1 MTNTNF
7 NFVKISGIGRRKT
20 AIASIELLKRNQ
32 TDSVLIPVLQVNGRE
47 GDNYFQYNLSYLNKI
62 QAPLKK
68 LDLVNTYRI
77 VVKVNGGGLTAQAA
91 AIQLGVARAL
101 ANLDPITYRIPLKQ
115 EGFLSRDARIKE
127 RRKYGLKKARKASQS
142 SKR

>member
-1 MTNTNF
+1 MNTLLL
-7 NFVKISGIGRRKT
+7 KICHIGRRKT
-20 AIASIELLKRNQ
+20 STASIN
-32 TDSVLIPVLQVNGRE
+32 LIPNSDISQVSLLDVNGKK
-47 GDNYFQYNLSYLNKI
+47 GQAYFQSNLFYLNQI
-62 QAPLKK
+62 NAPLKK
-68 LDLVNTYRI
+68 LNLLNHYHI
-77 VVKVNGGGLTAQAA
+77 SAKVKGGGLTSQAE

-101 ANLDPITYRIPLKQ
+101 SNLDSKSFRLPLKV